1 MSYEHKAFIF
11 DIDGF
16 NRELKPLLESC
27 LRSGSID
34 QMWDFIVSNRQSL
47 VDPYEGFTLEDG
59 WEDMIESKDVHQYGD
74 FALTKYYSPTDD
86 RGLGLWWSISQEL
99 FSDKGKLG
107 FSPFLGTPL
116 GSGSNFFDPGK
127 MGSYFQAQHEVSES
141 LSRVFEVEG
150 KVSDDAFEA
159 VREFK
164 KMLEQAID
172 EKKGVYITF

>member
-16 NRELKPLLESC
+16 NRELKPLLEGS
-27 LRSGSID
+27 LRSGNID
-34 QMWDFIVSNRQSL
+34 QVRDFIISNKQSL
-47 VDPYEGFTLEDG
+47 VDPYEGFALEDD

-86 RGLGLWWSISQEL
+86 RGLGLWWSVSQEL
-99 FSDKGKLG
+99 FSDESKLR
-107 FSPFLGTPL
+107 FSPFLGVPL
-116 GSGSNFFDPGK
+116 GSDENFFDPGK
-127 MGSYFQAQHEVSES
+127 MGSYFQTQNEVSES
-141 LSRVFEVEG
+141 LSKVLEVEG
-150 KVSDDAFEA
+150 KVPDDALEA